1 MNRCNCP
8 GNGGKRLGIIIS
20 KGQIECINLK
30 VFLPGEVHEQ
40 RSVVDYSLW
49 VHKESDMTEQ
59 LTLTFFTFLKANNV
73 LDLGDSIVNKKVVLY
88 P

>member
-1 MNRCNCP
+1 M
-8 GNGGKRLGIIIS
+8 
-20 KGQIECINLK
+20 K
-30 VFLPGEVHEQ
+30 VFLLGEVHEQ

-49 VHKESDMTEQ
+49 VHKESDITEQ
-59 LTLTFFTFLKANNV
+59 LTLTLFTFLKANNV